1 MGNDQNTYKIGKRD
15 SELKIDAIMNDII
28 DKEVLN
34 FDMNG
39 LRHASKVNDHWLM
52 NFTKF
57 HYEKMNTCLEIVA
70 LDYEGSWKFNNIL

>member
-1 MGNDQNTYKIGKRD
+1 
-15 SELKIDAIMNDII
+15 MNDII

-39 LRHASKVNDHWLM
+39 LRHASKVNDHLLM

-70 LDYEGSWKFNNIL
+70 LDYEGS

>member
-15 SELKIDAIMNDII
+15 DELKIDVIMNDII

-39 LRHASKVNDHWLM
+39 LRHDSKVNDH
-52 NFTKF
+52 
-57 HYEKMNTCLEIVA
+57 
-70 LDYEGSWKFNNIL
+70 